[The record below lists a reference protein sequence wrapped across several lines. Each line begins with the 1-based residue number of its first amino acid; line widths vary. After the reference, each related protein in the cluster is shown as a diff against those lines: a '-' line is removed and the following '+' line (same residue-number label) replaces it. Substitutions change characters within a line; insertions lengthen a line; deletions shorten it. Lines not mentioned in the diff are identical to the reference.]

1 MTLKATM
8 TKQFDSD
15 HAKLMPYIPQK
26 ASAYYPGFQN
36 WGRVKSEER
45 SDWGGSRDPKKPKHI
60 HKYMHLKI
68 ASHKYYPNCRFK

>member
-15 HAKLMPYIPQK
+15 HAKLMPYNADKPQK

-45 SDWGGSRDPKKPKHI
+45 SDWGVAETQKSRNI
-60 HKYMHLKI
+60 STNTCI
-68 ASHKYYPNCRFK
+68 